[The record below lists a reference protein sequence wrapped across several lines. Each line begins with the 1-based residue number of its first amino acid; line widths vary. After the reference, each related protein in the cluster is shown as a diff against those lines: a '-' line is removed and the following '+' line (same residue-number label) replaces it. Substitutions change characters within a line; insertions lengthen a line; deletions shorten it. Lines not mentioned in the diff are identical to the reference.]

1 MTSLMPAIRSPVE
14 NPDGTGI
21 LAATSL
27 HVRFLEN
34 DRQKLDGLHSGRIT
48 PSQCSKKP
56 FDEPRMSFYRV
67 TIL

>member
-1 MTSLMPAIRSPVE
+1 MMSLMPAIRSPVE

-34 DRQKLDGLHSGRIT
+34 DRQKLDGLHSGRNT
-48 PSQCSKKP
+48 PSLVQQK
-56 FDEPRMSFYRV
+56 
-67 TIL
+67 TI